1 MIIERLHEH
10 IVEELQQNSRS
21 EVVFVG
27 VAIALNLVTMAVNS
41 GLASNTDSTS
51 AHAVLV
57 VTMALVLVVNQV
69 VVSGLR
75 QGAQIKTKL
84 LNGLVKMYQDEK
96 VVDYYDLSLLD
107 AYQSRF
113 RQYLIGV
120 LATGVASFV
129 VPIIVLVT
137 S

>member
-27 VAIALNLVTMAVNS
+27 LAIALNLVTMAVNS
-41 GLASNTDSTS
+41 GLASNDHSTS
-51 AHAVLV
+51 ARPVMV
-57 VTMALVLVVNQV
+57 VIMALVLVVNQV

-75 QGAQIKTKL
+75 KGAEIKTKL
-84 LNGLVKMYQDEK
+84 LNGLVRMYQDEK
-96 VVDYYDLSLLD
+96 VADYYDLTLLD
-107 AYQSRF
+107 AYKSRF

-120 LATGVASFV
+120 LATGIASFI
-129 VPIIVLVT
+129 VPIIVLLT

>member
-41 GLASNTDSTS
+41 GLASADDSTS
-51 AHAVLV
+51 ARPVLV
-57 VTMALVLVVNQV
+57 VIMALVLVVNQV
-69 VVSGLR
+69 VVAGLR
-75 QGAQIKTKL
+75 KGAEIKTKL
-84 LNGLVKMYQDEK
+84 LNGLVRMYQDEK
-96 VVDYYDLSLLD
+96 VADYYDLTLLD
-107 AYQSRF
+107 AYKSRF

-129 VPIIVLVT
+129 VPIIVLLT

>member
-21 EVVFVG
+21 EVVFLG
-27 VAIALNLVTMAVNS
+27 VAIALNLVTMGVNS
-41 GLASNTDSTS
+41 GLASNEDSTS
-51 AHAVLV
+51 ARAVLV
-57 VTMALVLVVNQV
+57 VTMALVLVVNLV

-75 QGAQIKTKL
+75 KGAEIKTKL
-84 LNGLVKMYQDEK
+84 LNGLVRMYQDEK
-96 VVDYYDLSLLD
+96 VVDYYDLTLLD
-107 AYQSRF
+107 AYKSRF

-129 VPIIVLVT
+129 VPIIVLLT
-137 S
+137 A

>member
-1 MIIERLHEH
+1 VIIERLHEH

-27 VAIALNLVTMAVNS
+27 VAIALNLVTMGINS

-75 QGAQIKTKL
+75 KGAEIKTKL

-96 VVDYYDLSLLD
+96 VADYYDLSLLD
-107 AYQSRF
+107 AYKSRF

-137 S
+137 T